1 MTLQAGMLPHLRLYN
16 VGSSTFIK
24 MEYYL
29 THMIYKVENV
39 TGQFTITQLVK
50 ASNKD
55 EAREAVRKAA
65 EKEFIK
71 GEHILQIRVDD
82 TLVGS

>member
-1 MTLQAGMLPHLRLYN
+1 
-16 VGSSTFIK
+16 
-24 MEYYL
+24 
-29 THMIYKVENV
+29 MIYKVENV

-50 ASNKD
+50 ALNKD

-71 GEHILQIRVDD
+71 DEHILQIRVDD

>member
-1 MTLQAGMLPHLRLYN
+1 
-16 VGSSTFIK
+16 
-24 MEYYL
+24 
-29 THMIYKVENV
+29 MIYKVENV